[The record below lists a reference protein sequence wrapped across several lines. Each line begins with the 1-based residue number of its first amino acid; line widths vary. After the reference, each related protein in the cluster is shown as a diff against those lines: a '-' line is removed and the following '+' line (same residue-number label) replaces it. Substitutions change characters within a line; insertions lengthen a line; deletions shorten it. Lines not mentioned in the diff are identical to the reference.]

1 MPAHAFDTLKAA
13 DALMAAGIDPKHARA
28 ITETMRDAV
37 TGGVAA
43 KADIAELKAD
53 IAALKS
59 RLDAMQWVLGFIAA
73 MQILMAG
80 RMFGAF

>member
-1 MPAHAFDTLKAA
+1 MSAHAFDTLKAA

-37 TGGVAA
+37 TEGVAT
-43 KADIAELKAD
+43 KADIAK
-53 IAALKS
+53 ING
-59 RLDAMQWVLGFIAA
+59 RLDVLKTEISSIKWVLGLLAA